1 MEFDHKEVWERLPI
15 APERREE
22 LYRKAL
28 KFQLESKAHEI
39 ERECC
44 RETSSEVDAATVES
58 KKQKNARCSDACVLP
73 KSRTS
78 SDDDEQ

>member
-28 KFQLESKAHEI
+28 KFQQESKAHES
-39 ERECC
+39 EKECG
-44 RETSSEVDAATVES
+44 RKASPEVDATSVKS
-58 KKQKNARCSDACVLP
+58 TKQKTAKHCNASLLP

-78 SDDDEQ
+78 SDDDE